1 MGIAS
6 FSRTLREGL
15 KVTQTDEEFTKTLG
29 ATLDKVTE
37 ASKAPSYSSQVS
49 GNAVKEEQLKKMTND
64 PGFIS
69 ALDESGGT
77 SPKTLAAFGI
87 TEYLDGTNTNQE
99 EMMSRVHDLRA
110 KIMTN
115 PTYKEGKIIGAILFE
130 DTINRDVEGVPTCEY
145 LWGKK
150 KVVPFLRSDV
160 GLAPPADGV
169 QMMKDHPGLE
179 DMLDRG
185 LAKGVWGTKQRSQ
198 IQAANPEG
206 IKKLV
211 EQQFEFGKRTI
222 AKGMIP
228 ILEPEVDITAA
239 DKGKIE
245 EMLLPEL
252 MAGLDKLSPGQKVI
266 FKLSLPEKANLY
278 APLMGYPQVVRVV
291 ALSGGYDL
299 AESNKRLAQNSGMIA
314 SFSRT
319 LREGLHV
326 SQSDEEFTKTL
337 GATLDAVTDASK
349 APSYGS
355 QVAGNAVKEEQL
367 KKMTNDPG
375 FISALDESGGTSPK
389 TLAAYGITDK
399 DYKDQDEMMSKVH
412 DLRAK
417 IMTNPMYKEG
427 KIIGAILFEDTIDRD
442 VDGMPTCQYLWEKKK
457 VVPFLKSDI
466 GLAPAADGVQMMKE
480 HPGLED
486 MLDRGLAKGVWGTKQ
501 RSQIQAANPE
511 GIKKLV
517 EQQFEFGKRTIAKGM
532 IPILEPEVDI
542 TAADKAKIED
552 LLVKELM
559 AGLEKLPV

>member
-1 MGIAS
+1 MDYTDTTVVKKDWRNGKNVIAVSLFIAIGIGLAGVGVWQQTSDTPAVNMAAVGTMQGSKIGRMHPMMKPGMGSARFIPPN
-6 FSRTLREGL
+6 SRNARMTPTYG
-15 KVTQTDEEFTKTLG
+15 
-29 ATLDKVTE
+29 
-37 ASKAPSYSSQVS
+37 SQVT
-49 GNAVKEEQLKKMTND
+49 GDAVKSEQLRKMTED
-64 PGFIS
+64 SGFIS

-77 SPKTLAAFGI
+77 SPKTLAAYGVMAGD
-87 TEYLDGTNTNQE
+87 YKDDD
-99 EMMSRVHDLRA
+99 EMMSMVHDLRA

-130 DTINRDVEGVPTCEY
+130 DTINRDVEGIPTAEY
-145 LWGKK
+145 LWSKK
-150 KVVPFLRSDV
+150 KVVPFLKRDI
-160 GLAPPADGV
+160 GLAPAADGV

-211 EQQFEFGKRTI
+211 AQQFEFGKRTI
-222 AKGMIP
+222 AKGMVP
-228 ILEPEVDITAA
+228 ILEPEVDITAK
-239 DKGKIE
+239 DKAEIE
-245 EMLLPEL
+245 DLLLPEL
-252 MAGLDKLSPGQKVI
+252 VAGLKTLGPDDKVI

-278 APLMGYPQVVRVV
+278 KPLMSDPHVVRVV

-299 AESNKRLAQNSGMIA
+299 AESNKRLAENEGMIA

-337 GATLDAVTDASK
+337 GATLDAVTAASK
-349 APSYGS
+349 APAYGS
-355 QVAGNAVKEEQL
+355 QVSGDAVKSEQL
-367 KKMTNDPG
+367 RKMTEDAG

-399 DYKDQDEMMSKVH
+399 DYKDDAEMMSKVH

-427 KIIGAILFEDTIDRD
+427 KIIGAILFEDTINRD
-442 VDGMPTCQYLWEKKK
+442 VDGMPTCQYLWDKKK

-466 GLAPAADGVQMMKE
+466 GLAPAADGVQ
-480 HPGLED
+480 
-486 MLDRGLAKGVWGTKQ
+486 
-501 RSQIQAANPE
+501 
-511 GIKKLV
+511 
-517 EQQFEFGKRTIAKGM
+517 
-532 IPILEPEVDI
+532 
-542 TAADKAKIED
+542 
-552 LLVKELM
+552 
-559 AGLEKLPV
+559 